1 VSSPHKPVATA
12 AELVEACKNTG
23 ARHIV
28 VRGDISNVP
37 SIRLASGQTLTGEGD
52 DASISFA
59 PGVDGLQLSSDN
71 EVRSLILMASVDKR
85 AIFNDTGVESLGRI
99 RLQGVSA
106 QGQVQILAR
115 DKVLSGHVDVDG
127 LDVIAA
133 DARGQSDRPS
143 GFGVKVIQGAFT
155 LWNMQAD
162 ESIAVSAHLK
172 GLSAGRPSAPVL
184 GSGIFV
190 SGAGFKGGRL
200 VVRLLE
206 TGAVYSDGKIAP
218 GTPDVI
224 TGGVFTV
231 YGAVVDLV
239 RNLGPV
245 VTYGVNDM
253 VLDNWGAVDQWIAEE
268 KLTSYGP
275 SGIGFVNFG
284 SLNELTVNAPIETF
298 GKGARGFNVYDGT
311 LNQATFDRITTH
323 ADGAVGVQIS
333 KPVGRLVVRRGIET
347 FGGTGESLVKGVVMT
362 LSAIGLSIKPGG
374 SAISVEIDG
383 GVTTN
388 GKSIAPIELHD
399 TIDVLRINGGAKAA
413 GGGFDKI

>member
-1 VSSPHKPVATA
+1 
-12 AELVEACKNTG
+12 
-23 ARHIV
+23 
-28 VRGDISNVP
+28 
-37 SIRLASGQTLTGEGD
+37 
-52 DASISFA
+52 
-59 PGVDGLQLSSDN
+59 
-71 EVRSLILMASVDKR
+71 
-85 AIFNDTGVESLGRI
+85 
-99 RLQGVSA
+99 
-106 QGQVQILAR
+106 
-115 DKVLSGHVDVDG
+115 
-127 LDVIAA
+127 
-133 DARGQSDRPS
+133 
-143 GFGVKVIQGAFT
+143 
-155 LWNMQAD
+155 
-162 ESIAVSAHLK
+162 
-172 GLSAGRPSAPVL
+172 VL

-190 SGAGFKGGRL
+190 SGAGFTGGRL

-206 TGAVYSDGKIAP
+206 TKAVYSDGKIAP

-284 SLNELTVNAPIETF
+284 SLNELTANAPIETF

-333 KPVGRLVVRRGIET
+333 KPIGHLVVRRGIET

-362 LSAIGLSIKPGG
+362 LSAIGLSVKPGG
-374 SAISVEIDG
+374 SARAIEIDG

-388 GKSIAPIELHD
+388 GKGIAPVELHG
-399 TIDVLRINGGAKAA
+399 TIDVLTIRGGAKAA